1 MNTQHPNENIAYFN
15 YSRKFP
21 LAPLQSISFPN
32 YRQVFLRCSSS
43 DGNSYCLWT
52 VNNRSIYRVLTR
64 QALCIYGIPFNSHVK
79 GWYQP
84 HQSMGDNRVGK
95 NRKTKK
101 LITQGHITTEWWDRL
116 ESRISELEFL
126 MLNYTVSTQMLRSS
140 LLIQNTF

>member
-1 MNTQHPNENIAYFN
+1 MSCDKWIHNTLMKIQHISITPEN
-15 YSRKFP
+15 SLLP
-21 LAPLQSISFPN
+21 HLQSTSFPN
-32 YRQVFLRCSSS
+32 YRQVFFRCSSS

-84 HQSMGDNRVGK
+84 HQSIGNKRMGK

-101 LITQGHITTEWWDRL
+101 LITQIHITTERWDRL
-116 ESRISELEFL
+116 EQRISELEFL
-126 MLNYTVSTQMLRSS
+126 MLNYTVSIQILRSS
-140 LLIQNTF
+140 C